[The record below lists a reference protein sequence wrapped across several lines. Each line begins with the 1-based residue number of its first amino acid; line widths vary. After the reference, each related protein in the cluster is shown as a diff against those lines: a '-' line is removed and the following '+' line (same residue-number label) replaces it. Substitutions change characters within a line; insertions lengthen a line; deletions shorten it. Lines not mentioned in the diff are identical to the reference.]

1 VWSQGRRG
9 ETLEEENAMR
19 GSAGRSR
26 VTPPCRERTLR
37 VRKPLKSSPARDRPG
52 RRSRRSIERQ
62 EGKVTP
68 RGVPATGEGKPL
80 KAKAQGRYRHETR
93 PERLQAEQ
101 SVKRL
106 RKPEGA
112 AQPGP
117 VSPVQVAACF
127 CKRRRAQ
134 NPMEDGHH
142 PCGRLL
148 VTASGSGWQH
158 LSSATSKNWRT
169 AQPADLSTPDAVP
182 LRCPCRGSPRTRRRL

>member
-9 ETLEEENAMR
+9 ETLEEENAKR

-68 RGVPATGEGKPL
+68 RGVPATGEGNPL

-93 PERLQAEQ
+93 PERSQAEQ

-112 AQPGP
+112 AQPGL
-117 VSPVQVAACF
+117 VSPV
-127 CKRRRAQ
+127 
-134 NPMEDGHH
+134 
-142 PCGRLL
+142 
-148 VTASGSGWQH
+148 
-158 LSSATSKNWRT
+158 
-169 AQPADLSTPDAVP
+169 
-182 LRCPCRGSPRTRRRL
+182 